1 MVALTPCAAS
11 TELANR
17 RSSNGFTALS
27 AEDDEQSEAE
37 EDSKEAA
44 EEDDGDLVAAEQHK

>member
-1 MVALTPCAAS
+1 M
-11 TELANR
+11 ANR

-27 AEDDEQSEAE
+27 PEDGEQAEAE
-37 EDSKEAA
+37 QDSKETA